1 MSTIRFSELATALPR
16 QEDCGPDLDA
26 AGDDDHLGFL
36 ARVEGVL
43 PASFAEFDRGTV
55 DFAAECAAAG
65 ALLDRAADLRVL
77 VLLAKLLILDRRL
90 DDFAGVM
97 EAIAALLAGHWER
110 VHPAGDI
117 EFRRG
122 VLMALD
128 DRPHTVMP
136 LQAVPLFES
145 RNLGRVSYR
154 SHLIATGTAQP
165 RETESSYTAGA
176 VAGALERAEDEE
188 IAGAHAA
195 LARIHAALGGIAGAF
210 GTALGAGKELQ
221 LPNLRAL
228 VEGQLAWL
236 GTELARRNPAAI
248 PEPAARGSGRDET
261 AAEPPPA
268 IDSHAAARAALDRIA
283 GYFRR
288 KEPSSPALL
297 LIRQSRQLADVSFIE
312 ALRTLMPDSFPSA
325 TIRIGRGSGFAIPM
339 ERLGELPDET
349 EPDETEPE
357 TDDAGEVPDSAEDAA
372 TWPSEPADDASAEAG
387 EAAEAAAET
396 PDPVPERTDG
406 PRRPPQVATQREA
419 VELITQV
426 AGFYRAREPSSPL
439 PLLLDRASSLVGRDF
454 LAVLEEMLPPAHLRP
469 PEDN

>member
-43 PASFAEFDRGTV
+43 PASFAEFDRSAV
-55 DFAAECAAAG
+55 DFAAEYAAAG

-90 DDFAGVM
+90 EDFAGVM
-97 EAIAALLAGHWER
+97 EAIAMLLARHWER

-154 SHLIATGTAQP
+154 SHLIATGAAQP
-165 RETESSYTAGA
+165 RETESSYTAGT
-176 VAGALERAEDEE
+176 VAAALERAEDEE

-195 LARIHAALGGIAGAF
+195 LTRIHAALGGIAGAF

-236 GTELARRNPAAI
+236 GSELVRRTPAAI
-248 PEPAARGSGRDET
+248 PEPAAGVSGQDG
-261 AAEPPPA
+261 AIAEPPPA

-339 ERLGELPDET
+339 ERLGELPDEV
-349 EPDETEPE
+349 E
-357 TDDAGEVPDSAEDAA
+357 S
-372 TWPSEPADDASAEAG
+372 PADEAG
-387 EAAEAAAET
+387 EAPDFAEAGDAAEAAMEA
-396 PDPVPERTDG
+396 PGPVPERTEG
-406 PRRPPQVATQREA
+406 PRRLPQVATQREA

-439 PLLLDRASSLVGRDF
+439 PLLLDRASALVGRDF